1 MSWFVYILHCADDSL
16 YTGICTDVERRLNEH
31 NHNDKK
37 AARYTRVRR
46 PVTLVYQESCLNRSV
61 ASKREAAIKK
71 LKRPQKVL
79 LVTKQ
84 KMAALTP
91 S

>member
-1 MSWFVYILHCADDSL
+1 MSWFVYILHCKDDSL
-16 YTGICTDVERRLNEH
+16 YTGICTDVTRRLDEH

-46 PVTLVYQESCLNRSV
+46 PLKLVYQESCLNRSE

-71 LKRPQKVL
+71 LKRSQKIQ
-79 LVTKQ
+79 LVGN
-84 KMAALTP
+84 LD
-91 S
+91 